1 MSDEINAT
9 PVTPAAITNQDTQ
22 LAARGGIKTA
32 TPDLIIFN
40 QDAMPVDAMA
50 DLIFEDI
57 GGHELI
63 NMLSHDT
70 VNGRNVNYSLVSN
83 SSAVAKSYSPGNIIF
98 TPGTLN
104 EFFKNFAIRLDTHQP
119 ESIANNKSD
128 VVYADRNR
136 DPGSLVVE
144 VTRMEKNE
152 QIEIQVL
159 NSGEYLDG
167 II

>member
-1 MSDEINAT
+1 MSDDINAT
-9 PVTPAAITNQDTQ
+9 PITPTPITNQDTQ

-63 NMLSHDT
+63 NMLSYDT
-70 VNGRNVNYSLVSN
+70 VNGKNISYSLISN
-83 SSAVAKSYSPGNIIF
+83 SSALAKTYSPNNIIF

-119 ESIANNKSD
+119 ESVLANKSD
-128 VVYADRNR
+128 TIYVDR
-136 DPGSLVVE
+136 DVFPGSLVVE
-144 VTRMEKNE
+144 VNRMEKNE